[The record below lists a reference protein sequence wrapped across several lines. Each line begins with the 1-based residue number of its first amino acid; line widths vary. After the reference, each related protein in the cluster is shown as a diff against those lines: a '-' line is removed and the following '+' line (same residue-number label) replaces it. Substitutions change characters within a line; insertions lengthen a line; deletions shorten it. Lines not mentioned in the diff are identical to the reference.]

1 MDSARKENYQM
12 TKVPNKHFNRQE
24 LVVSLC
30 RCAVVPLCRCAVVSL
45 CRGTVGKVLGFMR
58 RDSFLLVS
66 HIINILLI
74 HKTKGRFKTVIFNEK
89 RSGPF
94 HDMMQSHNSFDS

>member
-30 RCAVVPLCRCAVVSL
+30 RCAVVPLCR
-45 CRGTVGKVLGFMR
+45 GTVGKVLSFMR

-74 HKTKGRFKTVIFNEK
+74 HKTKGRFKTVIFNEE

-94 HDMMQSHNSFDS
+94 HGMMQSHNSFDS